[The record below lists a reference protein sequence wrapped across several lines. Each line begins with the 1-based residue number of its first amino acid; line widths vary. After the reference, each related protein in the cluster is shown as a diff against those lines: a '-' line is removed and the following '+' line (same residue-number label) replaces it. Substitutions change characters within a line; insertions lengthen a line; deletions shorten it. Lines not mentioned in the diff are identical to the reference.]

1 MSVWNKAIS
10 ACRHNIPNKV
20 TTECIC
26 AYTVHNKINGK
37 KKKQKTKRQQ
47 QKVVSF
53 WATISYTN
61 SLNAPRHRFYKTLEL
76 Y

>member
-37 KKKQKTKRQQ
+37 KKNKKQKDNNK
-47 QKVVSF
+47 K
-53 WATISYTN
+53 
-61 SLNAPRHRFYKTLEL
+61 
-76 Y
+76 

>member
-37 KKKQKTKRQQ
+37 KKQKTK
-47 QKVVSF
+47 KD
-53 WATISYTN
+53 N
-61 SLNAPRHRFYKTLEL
+61 NKK
-76 Y
+76 